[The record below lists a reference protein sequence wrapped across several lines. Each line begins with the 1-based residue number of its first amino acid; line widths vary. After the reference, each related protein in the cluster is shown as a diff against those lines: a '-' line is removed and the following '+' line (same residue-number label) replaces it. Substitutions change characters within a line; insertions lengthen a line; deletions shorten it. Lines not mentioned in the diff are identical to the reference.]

1 MTAPPEGSGRRGP
14 GNPEG
19 VPRSDRQLFQGGA
32 PVDREGGRVERLL
45 AAAGRI
51 RASAVL
57 LPDDALTDPDPD
69 SGERWDRGQALAH
82 VAEMLPY
89 WAQQAE
95 LVAAGRQAEF
105 GRVKSDPDRI
115 AAIERDRRE
124 DPARLLARVD
134 EGVAVVLALLERLDD
149 RDLAAVGRH
158 QTLGDMTV
166 GQMLDRFLVAH
177 LEEHADQLDP
187 RRGPG
192 NPEGCP
198 GESGAPA

>member
-1 MTAPPEGSGRRGP
+1 MTAPADQGR
-14 GNPEG
+14 
-19 VPRSDRQLFQGGA
+19 A
-32 PVDREGGRVERLL
+32 ERLL

-57 LPDDALTDPDPD
+57 VPDDALTDPDPE

-82 VAEMLPY
+82 VAEMLPF
-89 WAQQAE
+89 WAQ
-95 LVAAGRQAEF
+95 QAEF
-105 GRVKSDPDRI
+105 GRVKSDPDRV

-149 RDLAAVGRH
+149 QDLAAVGHH

-166 GQMLDRFLVAH
+166 AEILDRFLVAH
-177 LEEHADQLDP
+177 LEEHADQL
-187 RRGPG
+187 
-192 NPEGCP
+192 
-198 GESGAPA
+198 ESPSPP

>member
-1 MTAPPEGSGRRGP
+1 VSGPEGPGAQAGR
-14 GNPEG
+14 E
-19 VPRSDRQLFQGGA
+19 
-32 PVDREGGRVERLL
+32 ERLL

-69 SGERWDRGQALAH
+69 SGERWDRGQVLAH

-95 LVAAGRQAEF
+95 LVASGRQVEF

-124 DPARLLARVD
+124 DPRRLLGRVD
-134 EGVAVVLALLERLDD
+134 EGVAVVLALLERLDA
-149 RDLAAVGRH
+149 RALARTGHH
-158 QTLGDMTV
+158 QTVGDMTV
-166 GQMLDRFLVAH
+166 AEIVDRFAVAH

-192 NPEGCP
+192 NPEG
-198 GESGAPA
+198 APR

>member
-1 MTAPPEGSGRRGP
+1 MTAQPER
-14 GNPEG
+14 
-19 VPRSDRQLFQGGA
+19 
-32 PVDREGGRVERLL
+32 GRVERLL

-51 RASAVL
+51 RASAVV

-69 SGERWDRGQALAH
+69 SGERWDRGQVLAH

-95 LVAAGRQAEF
+95 LIAAGRQAEF

-134 EGVAVVLALLERLDD
+134 EGVAVVLALLERLDA
-149 RDLAAVGRH
+149 RALAAVGHH

-166 GQMLDRFLVAH
+166 GRDHRPVPGRPPGGA
-177 LEEHADQLDP
+177 
-187 RRGPG
+187 RRPAGPAARLTLR
-192 NPEGCP
+192 ER
-198 GESGAPA
+198 PAQAYTRL

>member
-1 MTAPPEGSGRRGP
+1 MSGP
-14 GNPEG
+14 GP
-19 VPRSDRQLFQGGA
+19 GA
-32 PVDREGGRVERLL
+32 ERDERLL

-51 RASAVL
+51 RASAVV

-69 SGERWDRGQALAH
+69 SGERWDRGQVLAH

-95 LVAAGRQAEF
+95 LIAAGQQSEF
-105 GRVKSDPDRI
+105 GRVSSDPDRV

-124 DPARLLARVD
+124 DPQRLLGRVD

-149 RDLAAVGRH
+149 RDLAAVGHH

-166 GQMLDRFLVAH
+166 GQMIDRFLVAH

-187 RRGPG
+187 P
-192 NPEGCP
+192 
-198 GESGAPA
+198 APA

>member
-1 MTAPPEGSGRRGP
+1 MDRADRARRL
-14 GNPEG
+14 
-19 VPRSDRQLFQGGA
+19 Q
-32 PVDREGGRVERLL
+32 

-57 LPDDALTDPDPD
+57 LPDEALTDPDPD
-69 SGERWDRGQALAH
+69 SGERWDRGQVLAH

-95 LVAAGRQAEF
+95 LIVAGQQAEF
-105 GRVKSDPDRI
+105 GRVKSDPDRV

-124 DPARLLARVD
+124 DPGRLLGRVD
-134 EGVAVVLALLERLDD
+134 EGVAVVLALVDGLDD
-149 RDLAAVGRH
+149 QALARTGRH

-166 GQMLDRFLVAH
+166 AEIVDRFAVAH

-187 RRGPG
+187 G
-192 NPEGCP
+192 
-198 GESGAPA
+198 GAREAP

>member
-1 MTAPPEGSGRRGP
+1 VTGP
-14 GNPEG
+14 
-19 VPRSDRQLFQGGA
+19 A
-32 PVDREGGRVERLL
+32 ERLL

-51 RASAVL
+51 RASALVP
-57 LPDDALTDPDPD
+57 PDDALTDPDPD
-69 SGERWDRGQALAH
+69 SGERWDRGQVLAH

-89 WAQQAE
+89 WARQAE
-95 LVAAGRQAEF
+95 LIAAGRQAEF

-124 DPARLLARVD
+124 DPRRLLGRVD
-134 EGVAVVLALLERLDD
+134 EGVATVLALLDRLDAQA
-149 RDLAAVGRH
+149 LARTGHH

-166 GQMLDRFLVAH
+166 AEIVDRFAVAH

-192 NPEGCP
+192 NPGGWPGESGGVRGTPGGCP
-198 GESGAPA
+198 GESGRA

>member
-1 MTAPPEGSGRRGP
+1 M
-14 GNPEG
+14 
-19 VPRSDRQLFQGGA
+19 DRA
-32 PVDREGGRVERLL
+32 ERAQRLQ

-69 SGERWDRGQALAH
+69 TGERWDRGQVLAH

-95 LVAAGRQAEF
+95 LVAAGRQSEF
-105 GRVKSDPDRI
+105 GRVSSDPDRI

-124 DPARLLARVD
+124 DPRRLLGRVD
-134 EGVAVVLALLERLDD
+134 EGVAVVLAVADRLDD
-149 RDLAAVGRH
+149 EALARRGRH
-158 QTLGDMTV
+158 PTLGEMTV
-166 GQMLDRFLVAH
+166 AEIVDRFAVAH

-187 RRGPG
+187 P
-192 NPEGCP
+192 
-198 GESGAPA
+198 S